1 MCSRGWLRLNVIFQ
15 SQGKKLS
22 GMPNARGEH
31 GRHGV
36 TRDGQ
41 AVGVLDGCQ
50 VFCLPDRFGF
60 SGEYGCG
67 GSKFRNHFVPAV
79 GALTALPC
87 LKRPSSSAG
96 CSPFAE
102 TGSRPGSLLDD
113 AINITATEKAGMEGG
128 YFSQLVAET
137 GRQFLRCPSKTSPT
151 SGILSRAY
159 EPFSSHRICSGESR
173 ISSAERLS
181 SSSPTV
187 RGPISGMTGNGCAMT

>member
-22 GMPNARGEH
+22 GMPNARDEH

-36 TRDGQ
+36 KRDGQ

-79 GALTALPC
+79 GVLTALPC
-87 LKRPSSSAG
+87 LKRPPSSAG

-102 TGSRPGSLLDD
+102 TGS
-113 AINITATEKAGMEGG
+113 
-128 YFSQLVAET
+128 
-137 GRQFLRCPSKTSPT
+137 
-151 SGILSRAY
+151 
-159 EPFSSHRICSGESR
+159 
-173 ISSAERLS
+173 
-181 SSSPTV
+181 
-187 RGPISGMTGNGCAMT
+187 